1 MNADAMRQF
10 YNYHFAMNRFIWNQ
24 YIVPLPQEQFV
35 QPNAYSVGSVRDQV
49 VHLLTVDDN
58 WFNEVRGIDFAAWL
72 PDITTDDRDEIRAIW
87 DKVEQNMRG
96 YLATL
101 TDEMLLG
108 KPVPDGED
116 KDLIL
121 WQILLHVAN
130 HATDHRAQLLRQLH
144 DLGVETTAQDYVFFL
159 YDQAQG

>member
-10 YNYHFAMNRFIWNQ
+10 YNYHFAMNRFVWNTF
-24 YIVPLPQEQFV
+24 VMPLTQEKFV
-35 QPNAYSVGSVRDQV
+35 QPSDYSVGSVRNQV
-49 VHLLTVDDN
+49 VHMLTVDDN
-58 WFNEVRGIDFAAWL
+58 WFNEVRGIDFAEWL
-72 PDITTDDRDEIRAIW
+72 PDITTDDRDEIRATW
-87 DKVEQNMRG
+87 DKVEQKMRD

-101 TDEMLLG
+101 TDEMLTE
-108 KPVPDGED
+108 KPVAEGED

-130 HATDHRAQLLRQLH
+130 HGTDHRAQLLRQLN
-144 DLGVETTAQDYVFFL
+144 DLGVATMAQDYVFYL